1 MDHAVAG
8 AAPLAASRS
17 PSGPTLFA
25 PGRNCWRV
33 ARAARA
39 AVLIDGQAYF
49 AALEAAFRGA
59 ARSITIVGWDFDG
72 RIRLREDAPESES
85 PPLGPFLR
93 GLVEG
98 KPDLQLRILIW
109 SVGTL
114 HGPGETLPML
124 FGAEWQ
130 RHPRIRVK
138 LDTRHPLYA
147 AHHQKI
153 VCVDDTLAFVGGMDL
168 TVQRWDTPAHRAEDP
183 RRRDPDGEPYG
194 PVHDTHMAVDG
205 EAAAAVAAL
214 VRDRWRD
221 ATGEVLEPAPAA
233 PPWPRDLV
241 PDFADVPVAIART
254 MPLLDDQP
262 SVEEAAALT
271 ADLMRSARHALY
283 IEAQYLTARYVGD
296 VLAEILERPDG
307 PDVVVVLTRRSH
319 NLTERVAMGA
329 PRDRLI
335 RRLRAADRHGRFLLA
350 YPAVP
355 CAAPAP
361 EPGQDDACQVLV
373 HSKLL
378 IADDT
383 ALRVGSSNL
392 NNRSVALDTECDLA
406 IEGTDDRTRAAIAR
420 LRDRLL
426 AEHLGTD
433 PAAVTAAIRE
443 EGSLKRAVE
452 RLNTGPR
459 GLRPFEVP
467 EEEGLVEPLLGSG
480 DLLDPERPF
489 GS

>member
-1 MDHAVAG
+1 MRMDDALAG
-8 AAPLAASRS
+8 AVPVAP
-17 PSGPTLFA
+17 PPTLFV

-39 AVLIDGQAYF
+39 ALLVDGADYF
-49 AALEAAFRGA
+49 AALEDALARA
-59 ARSITIVGWDFDG
+59 RRSITLVGWDFDG
-72 RIRLREDAPESES
+72 RIRLRADAPEAAS

-93 GLVEG
+93 ALVEAR
-98 KPDLQLRILIW
+98 PELELRILIW

-114 HGPGETLPML
+114 HGPGEALPLL

-130 RHPRIRVK
+130 RHPRIRVR

-153 VCVDDTLAFVGGMDL
+153 VCVDECLAFVGGMDL
-168 TVQRWDTPAHRAEDP
+168 TVQRWDTQEHRAEDP
-183 RRRDPDGEPYG
+183 RRVDPDGAPYG
-194 PVHDTHMAVDG
+194 PVHDTQMVVDG
-205 EAAAAVAAL
+205 EAARAVGDL
-214 VRDRWRD
+214 VRARWRD
-221 ATGEVLEPAPAA
+221 ATGEAVAPAEG
-233 PPWPRDLV
+233 PPLWPRGLA
-241 PDFADVPVAIART
+241 PDFTDVPVAIART
-254 MPLLDDQP
+254 MPLLDEQP

-271 ADLMRSARHALY
+271 ADLLRGARRHVY
-283 IEAQYLTARYVGD
+283 IEAQYLTARFVGD
-296 VLAEILERPDG
+296 VLEAQLARPDG
-307 PDVVVVLTRRSH
+307 PDVVIVLTRRSH

-355 CAAPAP
+355 GPAG
-361 EPGQDDACQVLV
+361 ECQVLV
-373 HSKLL
+373 HSKLV
-378 IADDT
+378 IVDDT

-406 IEGTDDRTRAAIAR
+406 VGGTDPATRATIAA

-426 AEHLGTD
+426 AEHLGAD
-433 PAAVTAAIRE
+433 PAAVTAAIRA
-443 EGSLKRAVE
+443 EGSLVRAVE

-459 GLRPFEVP
+459 GLRPFAVP
-467 EEEGLVEPLLGSG
+467 PEEGLIEPLLGA